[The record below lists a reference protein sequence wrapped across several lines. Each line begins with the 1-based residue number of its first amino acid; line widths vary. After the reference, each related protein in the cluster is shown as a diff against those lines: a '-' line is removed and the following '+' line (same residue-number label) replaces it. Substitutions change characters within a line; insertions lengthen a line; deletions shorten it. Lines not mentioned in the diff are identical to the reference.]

1 MSNPSF
7 ARPGRILA
15 FSGAAVGLLGLAVLA
30 GLGAPA
36 APSAAMTARLPA
48 LTLGTVLVAGIAD
61 GFNPCAFTVLLLFI
75 TSLAAAAQARDA
87 PSAVSLRGRVIG
99 LGSIYIASVFFTYLA
114 LGVGLLAAVDLFTQ
128 RHLPARLGAVLSIAL
143 GLWML
148 KDYFLPEV
156 GLRLEAPAAVG
167 RWARASARRATIPT
181 LVAGGVLIGLCT
193 LPCSGAVYLA
203 VLSLLAAQSS
213 ALAGFGYLV
222 LYNALFVL
230 PLVAILLLASAR
242 PTLNRLAHW
251 NLHHREWVRLGL
263 GTGVVLMGF
272 VILATV

>member
-148 KDYFLPEV
+148 KDYFLPDL